1 MTTIPGYK
9 RKSFHHPARVNLTF
23 SDLAMEDPSSTQTYG
38 SVPLPSDQKRRSL
51 YVETNIAG
59 KHAAEKMFLFEDV
72 SEGIYEGMDLGHY
85 DTVTLPNPQENDEN
99 TNCYEDVVITL
110 KGSYNGMDV
119 QGDGHNDS
127 VTLPSPPEF
136 DDNDHY
142 DIPRNPRNIIGRH
155 MSGKSKDFHQDDEDE
170 QFPFPT
176 ISDMEPESP
185 YEIPDVM
192 TNRKWNKK

>member
-9 RKSFHHPARVNLTF
+9 RKSFHHPARVNLTY
-23 SDLAMEDPSSTQTYG
+23 SDLALEDPTSTQPSG
-38 SVPLPSDQKRRSL
+38 SVPLPSDQRRRSL

-85 DTVTLPNPQENDEN
+85 DTVTLPTHQENDEN

-119 QGDGHNDS
+119 QGDSHNDS
-127 VTLPSPPEF
+127 VTLPSPEF

-142 DIPRNPRNIIGRH
+142 DIPRNITGRDIG
-155 MSGKSKDFHQDDEDE
+155 GQSKEFHEDDEDE
-170 QFPFPT
+170 QFPYFPT
-176 ISDMEPESP
+176 NYDMEPESP
-185 YEIPDVM
+185 YEIPDVL